1 MKDWLKDNVRG
12 NYIFFWTAWLLLSYT
27 NNTFFAKNRNVL
39 FFIVPIFII
48 LAIDGYLK
56 HPPKFPK
63 YLIGTIIFALYFIS
77 LPKYTTKYAY
87 EIIYKNYGSG
97 FYLSPNS
104 SEQVSSLNPFSEE
117 RYYLFLNQNGDQYLL
132 NARTGKV
139 RETNF
144 NIESKDN
151 IDIITTK

>member
-1 MKDWLKDNVRG
+1 M
-12 NYIFFWTAWLLLSYT
+12 
-27 NNTFFAKNRNVL
+27 
-39 FFIVPIFII
+39 VPIFIV
-48 LAIDGYLK
+48 LAIDYYLK

-77 LPKYTTKYAY
+77 LPKYTTEYAY
-87 EIIYKNYGSG
+87 EVIYKNYGSG
-97 FYLSPNS
+97 FLLMPNS
-104 SEQVSSLNPFSEE
+104 SEKVSSLNPFSEE
-117 RYYLFLNQNGDQYLL
+117 RYYFFINENGKQYLF

-144 NIESKDN
+144 KTDSQGN